1 MRKGIS
7 MFGLVLIA
15 ILGVMGGA
23 IAYIGDKI
31 GTKVG
36 KKKLSLFGLRPK
48 YTSIIVAVTTGILI
62 TASTLI
68 ILTIVSH
75 DVRTALFGMEKIRG
89 ELTALSSEVTQ
100 KNQQLEAN
108 QLLLQEK
115 EQEYSNLVNKI
126 NAVTI
131 QLSRSKTELAS
142 ALEEHA
148 QTMIALNK
156 GQVDLAQAKSDIV
169 ALEATKGKLD
179 TRIADLSRVRD
190 TLKSDVDRLSKTTA
204 QLSSGINYLRAET
217 VLYRANEVLST
228 AVIDTSAEQVENELL
243 RVISETNRKVLQQIG
258 KQDTETEML
267 WISQADFQNATKAL
281 QKSASS
287 MVVRIVAHENTVGD
301 EAVIAYL
308 EVYPNKPI
316 FAKGE
321 TIAKT
326 TINVQETRGSIEPV
340 VLQFLQQVN
349 SIVVE
354 KGVLSDPLQGTV
366 GSISGT
372 ELFNVVNQLE
382 KKVGI
387 VQLRAVTL
395 ADTSVAGPLEIKI
408 VIEHP

>member
-1 MRKGIS
+1 

-68 ILTIVSH
+68 ILTIVSY
-75 DVRTALFGMEKIRG
+75 DVRTALFGMEKLRT
-89 ELTALSSEVTQ
+89 ELTTLSSEVVQ

-108 QLLLQEK
+108 HLVLQSK
-115 EQEYSNLVNKI
+115 EEEYSNLVNKI
-126 NAVTI
+126 NSVTI
-131 QLSRSKTELAS
+131 QLSHSRTELAS
-142 ALEEHA
+142 ALEQHD
-148 QTMIALNK
+148 QTMAALSK
-156 GQVDLAQAKSDIV
+156 GQVDLAQAKSDI
-169 ALEATKGKLD
+169 ADLEATKAKLD

-190 TLKSDVDRLSKTTA
+190 TLNSDVDRLSKTTA
-204 QLSSGINYLRAET
+204 QLSSGIKYLRAET
-217 VLYRANEVLST
+217 VLYRANEVLAT
-228 AVIDTSAEQVENELL
+228 AVIDTSVGQVQNQLL

-281 QKSASS
+281 QKSDSS

-308 EVYPNKPI
+308 EVYPNKRI

-326 TINVQETRGSIEPV
+326 TINVQENRGGIEPV

-349 SIVVE
+349 SIAVE

>member
-1 MRKGIS
+1 

-382 KKVGI
+382 KKGGF
-387 VQLRAVTL
+387 VQLRAVAL

>member
-1 MRKGIS
+1 

>member
-1 MRKGIS
+1 

-100 KNQQLEAN
+100 KNQQLEVN

-228 AVIDTSAEQVENELL
+228 AVIDTSAEQVQNELL
-243 RVISETNRKVLQQIG
+243 RVISETNRKVLQRIG
-258 KQDTETEML
+258 KQGTEAEML

-281 QKSASS
+281 QQYNGS
-287 MVVRIVAHENTVGD
+287 MVVRIVAHENTVWN

-308 EVYPNKPI
+308 EVYPNKQI

-321 TIAKT
+321 TITRT
-326 TINVQETRGSIEPV
+326 TINVQENRGSIEPA

-349 SIVVE
+349 SIAVT
-354 KGVLSDPLQGTV
+354 KGVLPDPLQGTV

-372 ELFNVVNQLE
+372 ELFKVVNQIE
-382 KKVGI
+382 KKGGI
-387 VQLRAVTL
+387 VQLSAVAL

-408 VIEHP
+408 TMEHP

>member
-1 MRKGIS
+1 

-62 TASTLI
+62 TASTLT
-68 ILTIVSH
+68 ILTIVSY
-75 DVRTALFGMEKIRG
+75 DVRTALFGMEKIRA

-100 KNQQLEAN
+100 KNRQLEDN
-108 QLLLQEK
+108 QLLLQAK
-115 EQEYSNLVNKI
+115 EQEYNHLVSQI
-126 NAVTI
+126 NAVTN
-131 QLSRSKTELAS
+131 QLSHARTELVN
-142 ALEEHA
+142 ALEEHD
-148 QTMIALNK
+148 QTMTALTK
-156 GQVDLAQAKSDIV
+156 GQVDLAKAKTDIA
-169 ALEATKGKLD
+169 ALEAMKGKLD
-179 TRIADLSRVRD
+179 TRIAELTRVRD

-204 QLSSGINYLRAET
+204 QLSSGIKYLRAET
-217 VLYRANEVLST
+217 VLYRANEVLAT
-228 AVIDTSAEQVENELL
+228 AVIDTSVEQVQNELL

-258 KQDTETEML
+258 KQGTEAEVL

-281 QKSASS
+281 QKSDSS
-287 MVVRIVAHENTVGD
+287 MVVRIVAHENTVWN

-308 EVYPNKPI
+308 EVYPNKQI

-326 TINVQETRGSIEPV
+326 TINVQENRGSIEPV

-349 SIVVE
+349 RIAVE
-354 KGVLSDPLQGTV
+354 KGILSDPLQGTV

-382 KKVGI
+382 KKGGI
-387 VQLRAVTL
+387 VQLRAVAL

>member
-1 MRKGIS
+1 

-15 ILGVMGGA
+15 ILGIMGGA

-62 TASTLI
+62 TASTLT
-68 ILTIVSH
+68 ILTIVSY

-100 KNQQLEAN
+100 KNRQLEDN
-108 QLLLQEK
+108 QLLLQAK
-115 EQEYSNLVNKI
+115 EQEYNHLVSQI
-126 NAVTI
+126 NAVTN
-131 QLSRSKTELAS
+131 QLSHARTELVN
-142 ALEEHA
+142 ALEEHD
-148 QTMIALNK
+148 QTMAALTK
-156 GQVDLAQAKSDIV
+156 VQVDLAKANTDIA
-169 ALEATKGKLD
+169 ALETTKGKLD
-179 TRIADLSRVRD
+179 TRIAELTRVRD
-190 TLKSDVDRLSKTTA
+190 TLKSDADRLSKTTA
-204 QLSSGINYLRAET
+204 QLNSGIKYLRAET
-217 VLYRANEVLST
+217 VLYRANEVLAT
-228 AVIDTSAEQVENELL
+228 AVIDTSVEQVQNELL
-243 RVISETNRKVLQQIG
+243 RVISETNRKVLQKIG
-258 KQDTETEML
+258 KQGTEAEVL

-281 QKSASS
+281 QKSDSS
-287 MVVRIVAHENTVGD
+287 MVVRIVAHENTVWN

-308 EVYPNKPI
+308 EVYPNKQI

-326 TINVQETRGSIEPV
+326 TINVQENRGSIEPV

-349 SIVVE
+349 RIAVE
-354 KGVLSDPLQGTV
+354 KGVLADPLQGTV

-382 KKVGI
+382 KKGGI
-387 VQLRAVTL
+387 VQLRAVAL